1 MIHKQREVCPIHVNV
16 PVPLLVGG
24 STRPGSIKCEQFA
37 GGQSEGKV
45 TWRHC
50 SYVRLGGMRHLLHPV
65 LPQH

>member
-1 MIHKQREVCPIHVNV
+1 MIHKQREVCPIHMNV

-24 STRPGSIKCEQFA
+24 SIKCEQFT
-37 GGQSEGKV
+37 GGQPEGKV

-65 LPQH
+65 LSQH